1 MDEYFLENP
10 ISCANCINSVVI
22 KDSNNEEID
31 YCLELKEPIP
41 VGEDI
46 GADRNCQYWSLKPIF
61 EEKASSIVNGGR
73 RANSSGKSSEH
84 LIGCLLEQKGFRV
97 RYRYQLPCTGIWGND
112 LVVDVFCQ
120 GIPRFHNGL
129 ILESKWQDS
138 SGSAYQKIPYAIEN
152 IKRQYPCETILIIDG
167 EWMRKGI
174 GKSAFEWAKS
184 QVGGK
189 LIAVYTFP
197 EFASWAIKEL

>member
-10 ISCANCINSVVI
+10 ISCANCIHSVVI
-22 KDSNNEEID
+22 EDSNKEQIY
-31 YCLELKEPIP
+31 YCVELKEKIP
-41 VGEDI
+41 EGEDI
-46 GADRNCQYWSLKPIF
+46 GADTNCQYWSVEPAF
-61 EEKASSIVNGGR
+61 EKESAISGGK

-84 LIGCLLEQKGFRV
+84 LIGCLLEQRGFKV
-97 RYRYQLPCTGIWGND
+97 RYRYPLPCKGLWGND
-112 LVVDVFCQ
+112 LIVDVFCQ
-120 GIPRFHNGL
+120 GIAQFRNGL

-174 GKSAFEWAKS
+174 GRNAFEWAKT
-184 QVGGK
+184 QIGGK
-189 LIAVYTFP
+189 LIAVYTFT
-197 EFASWAIKEL
+197 EFATWAIKDL